1 MTAKNTMPMPR
12 ILSAEEIR
20 SSYSLKALYGF
31 AHQYN
36 AWLEAQTEPSPLI
49 TEVRVSL
56 GLVLIEIDYLLA
68 KQSARQAKLAQAA

>member
-20 SSYSLKALYGF
+20 SGYGLKALSGF
-31 AHQYN
+31 ARQYN
-36 AWLEAQTEPSPLI
+36 AWLEAQKEPSPLI

-68 KQSARQAKLAQAA
+68 KQSARQAKVPQAA